1 MSSNVRMENDDREN
15 IHDIPMQPSV
25 NSSKL
30 LIKFAI
36 EQQWQIKEVTG
47 QLSLRVWNKK
57 TVLQWTGRRTDSS
70 WDVAMIHLQLEMYEF
85 SNWSLLHSRNG
96 DTFSW

>member
-47 QLSLRVWNKK
+47 LLSLEVWRKEK
-57 TVLQWTGRRTDSS
+57 L
-70 WDVAMIHLQLEMYEF
+70 YF
-85 SNWSLLHSRNG
+85 SELGTELTAPETLPWFISN
-96 DTFSW
+96 